1 MTTAKPKLFYGWYVV
16 FSCTLIIGG
25 SIGLLWN
32 CASVFVKPVTEG
44 LGFTRGAFALYTTI
58 TSIVSTVAMAV
69 YGTLFKKFGQKRI
82 MFFCAAVCCSLPLLL
97 SFSGVLWQFYFLA
110 MVQGAFIVGLDVMSL
125 GTLINNWF
133 RERKGLAT
141 GIAYAGSSLI
151 GMIAVPAVTRIVDEF
166 GWQWG
171 YRAMSLMA
179 AVLIFPVLIFVIKE
193 RPEDKGLRRYG
204 EETSEGVEAAP
215 SGGLTRG
222 EALKTPMFWMLGL
235 GLFSSALITTGIA
248 TNFMAFMTDIGYS
261 TVFASGIVAGY
272 MAVMCAGKLGFGTI
286 FDKLGASLGALLA
299 GLVNFLAPLVL
310 VFSGLSGM
318 PYIFA
323 FVFGL
328 AYATSTVPPAML
340 TAAIFGNKDFSS
352 VYGTVLMFMTIGGAV
367 GAPLCGFIFDLTN
380 SYHTAWLLLSVFGAV
395 ATIFYVLSTRLGEKR
410 RTW

>member
-32 CASVFVKPVTEG
+32 CASVFVKPVTEALG
-44 LGFTRGAFALYTTI
+44 LTRGAFTLYTTL
-58 TSIVSTVAMAV
+58 TSMASTVAMPF
-69 YGTLFKKFGQKRI
+69 YGGLFKKYGQKRI
-82 MFFCAAVCCSLPLLL
+82 MFYCAAVCCSLPLLL
-97 SFSGVLWQFYFLA
+97 SFSGVLWQFYLIA
-110 MVQGAFIVGLDVMSL
+110 LIQGSFIVALDVMSL

-133 RERKGLAT
+133 RARKGLAT

-151 GMIAVPAVTRIVDEF
+151 GMVAVPTVSRIVDTM

-171 YRAMSLMA
+171 YRSMSLMA
-179 AVLIFPVLIFVIKE
+179 ALLIFPVLTFVVKE

-204 EETSEGVEAAP
+204 EEEFEGVEAAP
-215 SGGLTRG
+215 VGGLTRG

-235 GLFSSALITTGIA
+235 GLFASSLITTGIA

-261 TVFASGIVAGY
+261 TTFASGIISGY

-286 FDKLGASLGALLA
+286 FDKLGAPLGALLA

-310 VFSGLSGM
+310 VFSGLSAM

-340 TAAIFGNKDFSS
+340 TAAIFGNKDFAS
-352 VYGTVLMFMTIGGAV
+352 VYGTVLMFMTVGGAV
-367 GAPLCGFIFDLTN
+367 GAPLCGFIFDLTS
-380 SYHTAWLLLSVFGAV
+380 SYHTAWLLLAVCGAV
-395 ATIFYVLSTRLGEKR
+395 ATFFYVLSTGLGEKR
-410 RTW
+410 KTW